1 MTILVFLGNKE
12 TLKQMTNKELMN
24 VCCKPINSICYNKI
38 VLELLRRK
46 KLKNK
51 VGQ

>member
-1 MTILVFLGNKE
+1 MTILVFLGNV
-12 TLKQMTNKELMN
+12 KQLSDSELIG
-24 VCCKPINSICYNKI
+24 VYSKPINSICRNEI

-51 VGQ
+51 VV